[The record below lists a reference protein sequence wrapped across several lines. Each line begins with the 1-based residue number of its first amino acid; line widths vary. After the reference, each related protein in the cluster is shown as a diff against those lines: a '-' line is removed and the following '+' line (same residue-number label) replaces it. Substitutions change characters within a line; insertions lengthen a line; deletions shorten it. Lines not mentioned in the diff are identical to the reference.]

1 MARRVILLGFGFW
14 VGVLSLL
21 IEGLIWYISDN
32 ELESWIKL
40 SALGVKNDHA
50 EAYKNLI
57 EQQDAFKAALQ
68 EMFGID
74 KSTVELNQQT
84 QLTTKANAA
93 QQPDSEAEHD
103 FNEFD
108 ALMLILISLRW

>member
-1 MARRVILLGFGFW
+1 MARRVILLGLGFW
-14 VGVLSLL
+14 VGVFSLL

-40 SALGVKNDHA
+40 SALGVKNNNT

-74 KSTVELNQQT
+74 KSTVELNQQN
-84 QLTTKANAA
+84 QLTAKATTA
-93 QQPDSEAEHD
+93 
-103 FNEFD
+103 
-108 ALMLILISLRW
+108 